1 MRNKFN
7 IKKSVKEFNALLVE
21 RKVLRNKKK
30 KLDDNYE
37 TKLYKLNQKHEVES
51 KDLDNRLEIIN
62 KLISQSRAY
71 QDIHS

>member
-62 KLISQSRAY
+62 KLISQSKAY

>member
-21 RKVLRNKKK
+21 RKVLRK
-30 KLDDNYE
+30 KLDDKYE

-62 KLISQSRAY
+62 KLISQSKAY